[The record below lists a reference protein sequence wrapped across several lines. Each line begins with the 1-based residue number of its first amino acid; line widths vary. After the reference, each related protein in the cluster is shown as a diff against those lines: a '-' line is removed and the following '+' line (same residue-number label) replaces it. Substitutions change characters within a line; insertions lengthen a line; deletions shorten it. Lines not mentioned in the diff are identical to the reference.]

1 MNTAVKAVIGEET
14 VTINSDDLKAL
25 AHKLLEKV
33 GVPREDAFRVA
44 DELVTC
50 DLKGMESHGVRWL
63 DIYLKRLSAGST
75 SPVTDLKIVR
85 EKGGM
90 LLVDAQNGLGQVAL
104 SKAVEMGIAKAKDA
118 GTCVVGV
125 RNSNHCGALG
135 YYAEIA
141 TRANMA
147 IMLTSNSAPLMAPW
161 GGMTLSL
168 GTNPI
173 CYGFPGDGFPVI
185 VDMATSASARGKVF
199 VAIQKGTKIPDG
211 VALNKDGEPTA
222 DPREAMEGILLP
234 MCGPK
239 GYGLALMADIMG
251 GIMTGSNFGQSV
263 PSLHGDIKHV
273 QHIGH
278 CAVIINIEDFLPVAD
293 FTAKM
298 GESKRQLKSSKLAK
312 GFSEIF
318 LPGEIEANTLK
329 QRKQQG
335 AKITSG
341 TWNNLQDWAKK
352 LKVN

>member
-1 MNTAVKAVIGEET
+1 MNAGVKAVIEQET
-14 VTINSDDLKAL
+14 VMINPDDLKDL
-25 AHKLLEKV
+25 ARQLLEKA
-33 GVPREDAFRVA
+33 GVPRLDASRVA

-63 DIYLKRLSAGST
+63 DIYLKRLIAGST
-75 SPVTDLKIVR
+75 NPVTDLKIVR
-85 EKGGM
+85 EKGAI

-104 SKAVEMGIAKAKDA
+104 SRAVEMGIAKAKDA
-118 GTCVVGV
+118 GSCVVGV

-141 TRANMA
+141 TMANMA

-161 GGMTLSL
+161 GGTTLSL

-199 VAIQKGTKIPDG
+199 VAVQKGTKIPEG
-211 VALNKDGEPTA
+211 VALNKNGEPTTDA
-222 DPREAMEGILLP
+222 REAMEGILLP

-251 GIMTGSNFGQSV
+251 GIMTGSNFGQGV

-278 CAVIINIEDFLPVAD
+278 CAVIIDIDAFLPVAE
-293 FTAKM
+293 FTQKM

-312 GFSEIF
+312 GFTEIF
-318 LPGEIEANTLK
+318 LPGEIEGDKLR
-329 QRKQQG
+329 QGKQQG
-335 AKITSG
+335 ARITSG
-341 TWNNLQDWAKK
+341 TWANLQDWAKT
-352 LKVN
+352 LKIN